1 MVSPTFGIDIEP
13 DYIKTFYGK
22 YRSLPLNTLAEAI
35 KAWREGKGFVT
46 DTSNMPEKLLLVVS
60 EVIEATEDHRDGKHE
75 TYLTESGKPCGFASE
90 IADAFIRLLDITASH
105 GIDIEHEIALKMAF
119 NETRPHK
126 HGKAY

>member
-46 DTSNMPEKLLLVVS
+46 RQRSPTRLSACSTSRP
-60 EVIEATEDHRDGKHE
+60 R
-75 TYLTESGKPCGFASE
+75 
-90 IADAFIRLLDITASH
+90 TASTSS
-105 GIDIEHEIALKMAF
+105 
-119 NETRPHK
+119 TRSR
-126 HGKAY
+126 